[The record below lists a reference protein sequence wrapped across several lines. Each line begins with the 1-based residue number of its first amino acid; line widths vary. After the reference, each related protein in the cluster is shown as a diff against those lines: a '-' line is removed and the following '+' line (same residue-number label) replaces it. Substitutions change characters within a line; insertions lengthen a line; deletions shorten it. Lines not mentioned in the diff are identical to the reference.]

1 MDKELAS
8 LHTYLFSLCV
18 NAGAAQATS
27 TGSRQLKLTRR
38 SRLPAERYCQVER
51 ASTANRHKPAG
62 SAGFISRPI
71 IAASPTHSELCSR
84 SQSSRMSQHIETEL
98 KKKIANN
105 KGPDHFRF
113 IRGGGSDRNLLYLTL
128 KMTKHTKSCTVP
140 LIKLC

>member
-38 SRLPAERYCQVER
+38 SRLPAECYCQVER

-62 SAGFISRPI
+62 SASFISRPI
-71 IAASPTHSELCSR
+71 IAASPTHSELSSHSR
-84 SQSSRMSQHIETEL
+84 SSRMSQHIENQA
-98 KKKIANN
+98 KKKLCNN
-105 KGPDHFRF
+105 YGPDNFRF
-113 IRGGGSDRNLLYLTL
+113 IKGMRDQTEICY
-128 KMTKHTKSCTVP
+128 
-140 LIKLC
+140 I